1 MFHQQHSCFDRAG
14 GHQRLPIN
22 RFGHERASSNPLIP
36 LRTLPWSAGSEYPS
50 LVTRNG
56 IRLHLDNDRRAFCA
70 HRTSPSLTQPHL
82 AMSDN
87 AIGSDTLSAQV
98 LTCISLY
105 LPLNTNSGE
114 LIFLMLTE
122 AASPQGLRT
131 DAPID
136 RALIYQSLI
145 YQALI
150 NRLG

>member
-1 MFHQQHSCFDRAG
+1 
-14 GHQRLPIN
+14 
-22 RFGHERASSNPLIP
+22 
-36 LRTLPWSAGSEYPS
+36 
-50 LVTRNG
+50 
-56 IRLHLDNDRRAFCA
+56 
-70 HRTSPSLTQPHL
+70 
-82 AMSDN
+82 MSDN